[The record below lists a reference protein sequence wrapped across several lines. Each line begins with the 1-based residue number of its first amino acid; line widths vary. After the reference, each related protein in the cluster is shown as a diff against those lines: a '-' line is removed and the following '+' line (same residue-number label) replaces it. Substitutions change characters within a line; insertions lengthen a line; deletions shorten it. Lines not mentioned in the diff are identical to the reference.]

1 MIVNLTVFIYEPL
14 YWRVTVDVV
23 FVALFPLNRRL
34 FNEIVAYQEL
44 FCMVTLL
51 ASSSNHDDGEGNMK
65 IKKNM
70 RQVSLVNRKK
80 TWTCSAL
87 FGKFPCHCRT
97 SDVLKLYR
105 NGSAI
110 VPLAPVQTYPD
121 IFESA
126 NCSLRIQKFPR
137 PHVSGFKSNLPV
149 HTYPD
154 SPSFR
159 QLICKAIFGSRED
172 FIASLFH
179 R

>member
-51 ASSSNHDDGEGNMK
+51 GSSSNHDDGEGNMK

-87 FGKFPCHCRT
+87 FGKFPYHCRT

-105 NGSAI
+105 DGNAI
-110 VPLAPVQTYPD
+110 VPFAPVQTYPD

-126 NCSLRIQKFPR
+126 NSSLRIQKFPR
-137 PHVSGFKSNLPV
+137 PHVSVFKSNLPSTRIRIHPQFV
-149 HTYPD
+149 
-154 SPSFR
+154 S
-159 QLICKAIFGSRED
+159 
-172 FIASLFH
+172 
-179 R
+179 